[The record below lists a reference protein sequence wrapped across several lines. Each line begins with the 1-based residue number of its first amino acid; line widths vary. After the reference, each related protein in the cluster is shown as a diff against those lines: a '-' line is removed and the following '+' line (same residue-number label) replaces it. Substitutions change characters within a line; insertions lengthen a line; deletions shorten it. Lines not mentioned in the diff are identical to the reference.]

1 MTTFTINGVTKLT
14 LDTINYLKSLFGG
27 SDICEECK
35 IMFDLEVITDR
46 VTDLGAGGWEVFSK
60 KFEYEECNVNHEY
73 Q

>member
-46 VTDLGAGGWEVFSK
+46 VTDLGAGG
-60 KFEYEECNVNHEY
+60 
-73 Q
+73 